1 MKTRFTGLALGLIV
15 AALTFGGGDALAQTY
30 GGGDGLQPSSSTGG
44 DGPLKPRNPGRPDD
58 PLATSI
64 TRTEATRLNRLRRQN
79 GVVSHVE
86 AGPQLLENAQSVA
99 NSANLDCKVHDASL
113 RGLNAQGQSVYE
125 VACIDGGGYILANT
139 SPPQAADCVAIAGR
153 AARVR
158 ADNPAEVPASP
169 VCTMPENQN
178 IVGIVAAY
186 AHAAGVDCTVDEG
199 AWVGESTTGNAVY
212 EVGCAGTGGY
222 WVERVAGRWSAT
234 DCVKV
239 LAQNANCGFTSAE
252 ERAASV
258 KTWLSASTASGCDV
272 VDARYMGENANGA
285 FYEAKCGAGGGYVAR
300 LNQARAV
307 QQVYPCAEAAGI
319 GGGCR
324 LAGRP

>member
-1 MKTRFTGLALGLIV
+1 MKMKFVGLAMGVI
-15 AALTFGGGDALAQTY
+15 AAVLTFGAPDSAFAQN
-30 GGGDGLQPSSSTGG
+30 GGDGLQPTNSLAGG
-44 DGPLKPRNPGRPDD
+44 GELKPRQPGRPDD
-58 PLATSI
+58 PLST
-64 TRTEATRLNRLRRQN
+64 TVTHTEATRLNRLRRRN
-79 GVVSHVE
+79 GVVSNVE
-86 AGPQLLENAQSVA
+86 SGPQLYENAQSAA
-99 NSANLDCKVHDASL
+99 NRASLSCKVHDATL
-113 RGLNAQGQSVYE
+113 RGLNAEGVSVYE
-125 VACIDGGGYILANT
+125 VACIEGGGYIISNT

-153 AARVR
+153 ATR
-158 ADNPAEVPASP
+158 AQAQDPNAAPGP

-186 AHAAGVDCTVDEG
+186 AKAAGVDCSVDEG

-222 WVERVAGRWSAT
+222 WVERVAGHWTAT

-239 LAQNANCGFTSAE
+239 MAQNASCGFTTPQ
-252 ERAASV
+252 ERAFAV
-258 KTWLSASTASGCDV
+258 KTWLAASSASGCDV

-285 FYEAKCGAGGGYVAR
+285 FYEAKCTTGGGYVAR
-300 LNQARAV
+300 VDQARAV
-307 QQVYPCAEAAGI
+307 QQVYPCAEATGI